1 MNVRRGINL
10 TYRGGNHVKEA
21 HIVVSTSEM
30 EGSTVSARNTDDGND
45 GKVIH

>member
-21 HIVVSTSEM
+21 HVVVSTSEM
-30 EGSTVSARNTDDGND
+30 EGVTVDGRNTDDGNG
-45 GKVIH
+45 GKVIN